1 MAERADLVVKNGK
14 IVSSQGIIEGGLAI
28 KDGKF
33 IAVGKDS
40 ALPDAQKVIDVGGK
54 HILPGLID
62 PEVHLGIHRR
72 SHQRNQGCGLHRR
85 YHLGHAAH

>member
-14 IVSSQGIIEGGLAI
+14 IVSSDGIVEGGVAI

-33 IAVGKDS
+33 IAVGKDT
-40 ALPDAQKVIDVGGK
+40 ALPDAQKVLDIGGK

-62 PEVHLGIHRR
+62 PEVHLGITGR
-72 SHQRNQGCGLHRR
+72 SPPISKIPGR
-85 YHLGHAAH
+85 